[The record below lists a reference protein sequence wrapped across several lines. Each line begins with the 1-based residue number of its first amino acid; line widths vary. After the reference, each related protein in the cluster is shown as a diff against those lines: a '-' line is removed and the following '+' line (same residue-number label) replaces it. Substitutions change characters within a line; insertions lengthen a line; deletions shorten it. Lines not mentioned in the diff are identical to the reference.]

1 MIESH
6 DVPATKKRADALT
19 APEAETGEDRVE
31 QSLRPQNLSQ
41 FIGQEKLKKNLQVFL
56 SAARERKEAL
66 DHALFCAAPGL
77 GKTTLANI
85 IAKEMGV
92 NLRQTSGPVLG
103 RVGDLAAILTSLNEG
118 DVFFID
124 EIHRLSRAVEE
135 ALYPALEDFN
145 LDVVVGQ
152 GPSAKT
158 LKLPL
163 PRFTLIGATT
173 RSGLLTSPLRDRFG
187 IVGYLDFYEPE
198 ELGTILHRSASIL
211 KVTIEKDACLEI
223 SRRSRGTPR
232 IANRLLRRIRDF
244 AQMDKGQISLD
255 VAKKALEA
263 LEVDEAG
270 LDRMDRKILLTIIE
284 KFGGGPVGLD
294 TIAVAVSEEA
304 ETVEDVYEPF
314 LIKAGLIARTPRG
327 RVATALGWN
336 HVGKTQP
343 QTAAR
348 DVPMFNPGQS

>member
-6 DVPATKKRADALT
+6 DIATDKKRDSLVAA
-19 APEAETGEDRVE
+19 EVETGEDRVE
-31 QSLRPQNLSQ
+31 LSLRPQNLSQ
-41 FIGQEKLKKNLQVFL
+41 FIGQDKLKSNLKVFM
-56 SAARERKEAL
+56 SAARDRKEAL

-124 EIHRLSRAVEE
+124 EIHRLNRSVEE
-135 ALYPALEDFN
+135 ALYPALEDFK

-187 IVGYLDFYEPE
+187 IVSYLDFYEPKDLAE
-198 ELGTILHRSASIL
+198 ILNRSAAILGVAIDPAASI
-211 KVTIEKDACLEI
+211 EI
-223 SRRSRGTPR
+223 ARRSRGTPR

-244 AQMDKGQISLD
+244 AQAGKGGITVELT
-255 VAKKALEA
+255 KKALLA
-263 LEVDEAG
+263 LEVDEMG
-270 LDRMDRKILLTIIE
+270 LDRMDIKILSAIVE

-294 TIAVAVSEEA
+294 TVAVAVSEEA
-304 ETVEDVYEPF
+304 GTVEDVYEPF
-314 LIKAGLIARTPRG
+314 LIKAGLLARTPRG
-327 RVATALGWN
+327 RVATASAWKHLGHAPPKN
-336 HVGKTQP
+336 LPADLPLFDAGTE
-343 QTAAR
+343 A
-348 DVPMFNPGQS
+348 